1 MRICFAASFVF
12 PPKIRNDHEYKR
24 LPPTGLLAQNGYVV
38 RREDS
43 RSSLF
48 TDPGTPDSMEVKMS
62 DASPFNVQCIQNS
75 TEITL
80 GSGFFPAHIT
90 ILQSVLVLAS

>member
-62 DASPFNVQCIQNS
+62 DASPFNVQCIQNR
-75 TEITL
+75 
-80 GSGFFPAHIT
+80 SGFFPAHIT